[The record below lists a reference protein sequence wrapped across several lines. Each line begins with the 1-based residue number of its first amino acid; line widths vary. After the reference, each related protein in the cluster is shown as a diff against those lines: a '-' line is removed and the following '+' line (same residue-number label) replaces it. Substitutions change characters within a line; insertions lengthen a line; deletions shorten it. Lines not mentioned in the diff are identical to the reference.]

1 MPPESD
7 PFAIA
12 RSRSTLSS
20 GRDPADAMGGEAGA
34 VLLTRAGSLLE
45 QLEKDPALLEELAL
59 QGFGSHAIESG
70 AALLA
75 AAETQLATCAEACQ
89 AHAAVRAEREALWV
103 AAREE
108 YLEFRETVRTEFTT
122 SSARR
127 CLRVTGTIHREFAE
141 FVAQAAASYRAAAA
155 VTTARQLAGRS
166 LDRERIAGAREVL
179 DQLIELDRLVTTLEA
194 RRRRA
199 VDERELAVRMLG
211 LWIGELLK
219 ALRLAFGCT
228 RHPPADA
235 FGAARRL
242 PPGLRQRR
250 LRGGVRKTLPPAPGA

>member
-1 MPPESD
+1 MPSEPD

-12 RSRSTLSS
+12 RSRSTLFS
-20 GRDPADAMGGEAGA
+20 GRDPAETTEGEAGGG
-34 VLLTRAGSLLE
+34 LLTRAGSLLTH
-45 QLEKDPALLEELAL
+45 LEKDPALLEALAL

-75 AAETQLATCAEACQ
+75 AAETQIVACAEAWQ

-122 SSARR
+122 SGERR
-127 CLRVTGTIHREFAE
+127 CLRVTGTMHPEFAG

-155 VTTARQLAGRS
+155 VTLARQLAGRS
-166 LDRERIAGAREVL
+166 FDRERIASAREVL
-179 DQLIELDRLVTTLEA
+179 DQLVELDRLVATLD
-194 RRRRA
+194 RRWRRA
-199 VDERELAVRMLG
+199 VDERELAVRMLS

-219 ALRLAFGCT
+219 SLRLALGRT
-228 RHPPADA
+228 RHPPVDPS
-235 FGAARRL
+235 GAARRW
-242 PPGLRQRR
+242 PGLVRR
-250 LRGGVRKTLPPAPGA
+250 RGGVRKPLPPPSEA